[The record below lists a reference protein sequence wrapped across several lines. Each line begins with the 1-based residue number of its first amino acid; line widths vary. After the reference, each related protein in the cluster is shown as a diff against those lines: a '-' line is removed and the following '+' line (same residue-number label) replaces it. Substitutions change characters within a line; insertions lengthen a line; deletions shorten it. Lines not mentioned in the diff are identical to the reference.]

1 MKLFSAA
8 TILLANVVTASVA
21 AQTGKDA
28 IDIIEIYRLK
38 IMEITFQGD
47 ALTAIRA
54 AQEAAIK
61 SQREANESMEKVIKA
76 MGDEVARQQSVA
88 QK

>member
-38 IMEITFQGD
+38 IMEISD

-61 SQREANESMEKVIKA
+61 SQREANENMEKVIKA
-76 MGDEVARQQSVA
+76 IGDEVTRQQSVA